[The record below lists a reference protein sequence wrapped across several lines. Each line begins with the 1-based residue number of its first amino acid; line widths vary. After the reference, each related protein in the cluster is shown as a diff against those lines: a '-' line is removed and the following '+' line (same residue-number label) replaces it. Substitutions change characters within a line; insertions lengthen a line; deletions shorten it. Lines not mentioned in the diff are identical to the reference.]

1 MKIGY
6 ALQHVIY
13 CVMDQQM
20 TIEDRK
26 EKNQE
31 VVKNQGGLGRLA
43 PTCNK
48 DAHLLRKRLG
58 TSVAA
63 HHYLTHN
70 LYTFFYLCLPSLF
83 SLPPNPFSLIS

>member
-1 MKIGY
+1 MQVVSIRQNNENRICITTCDLLRNGSTN
-6 ALQHVIY
+6 
-13 CVMDQQM
+13 D
-20 TIEDRK
+20 EK

-58 TSVAA
+58 TSAAA
-63 HHYLTHN
+63 HHYLTQ
-70 LYTFFYLCLPSLF
+70 YTLSLHIHIYPSLYL
-83 SLPPNPFSLIS
+83 S